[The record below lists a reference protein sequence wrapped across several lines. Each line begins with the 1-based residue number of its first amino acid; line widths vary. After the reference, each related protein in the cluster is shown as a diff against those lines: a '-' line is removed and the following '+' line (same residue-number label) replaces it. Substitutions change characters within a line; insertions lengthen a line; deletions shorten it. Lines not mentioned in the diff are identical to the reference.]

1 MIAFFKN
8 IVFLLLTFN
17 ILTVHAASVK
27 LDLLNE
33 EAKYISAE
41 FKGALNLPHPI
52 IFKQILDKKDNNYSG
67 RLFVIAYYFD
77 AKYQDD
83 AIEYDFSE
91 DVSTI
96 FPELTPEEVIVRTN
110 LIRKAVKTYR
120 WGKKKYTDLAIEM
133 TVPKEPPLLVDD
145 DEYALLETIDY
156 IPTPEDSFTVINDFK
171 KVVSYSDNPKDI
183 KAMEAYHLRKLEK
196 KENKTDYEKF
206 TYMLNKIELSKI
218 PSYGIDLPNPF
229 IGNAGMGK
237 WVEQDGFKAR
247 SVSELGQI
255 NNSISFIAGL
265 HINTPSHRFILA
277 NSLSDK
283 MQKPQI
289 SLTETQNI
297 KSYKVFYPLST
308 PTIDDN
314 MINAYSDNFLFP
326 ILIETINPQEDIF
339 FNARIDFQDCDIRL
353 DCIQRKIDA
362 PLYIEKGPDNIP
374 SSIKNFVRQ
383 SYYNIPTEHNKHIK
397 IDNAYIDISKDGE
410 TAEKINFIFSYTK
423 EPKNFSILIE
433 DNHFTT
439 FSAPKININDN
450 KIYVSIT
457 PLSNQKKLINKP
469 LTITTKLDG
478 SSYIRKEIIPKPYSV
493 EQKKIQAIGSFILI
507 SYLSGLLFNFMPAG
521 LMLLLL
527 SLSFI
532 NVKAN
537 TKQNVYYITIT
548 VTSILSS
555 LFFFLYISFFNTNIY
570 WGNQYNNII
579 YLSSCTFISLA
590 LYFSLK
596 YKQSLMLQYPKTKS
610 ILFSLTLI
618 LFIPFSCTPYL
629 AQNFNYV
636 DFHNHKEAITFI
648 FCTMIGV
655 LTPYILIA
663 LWQTKYTHIKITE
676 TVNKWISCIQQY
688 TSMLTVMYFIGLFFL
703 QISSTSLINII
714 IIFII
719 YILLCKYFFNFIE
732 ALYKTD
738 LSYKKKHITENI
750 LLIIAAILI
759 FFIISKTNEK
769 ATLKLN
775 QNPILID
782 QEQIDDMLRQ
792 NKNILISITPN
803 WSYIATLNDIIT
815 FNNYTLERLKKNYN
829 LEYISIK
836 APYIS
841 PQILQ
846 YINTYNR
853 YSLPI
858 YVLYTINMNKGIVL
872 PKIIKNTELE
882 KTIKNFML

>member
-237 WVEQDGFKAR
+237 WVEQYGFKAR

-297 KSYKVFYPLST
+297 KSYKVF
-308 PTIDDN
+308 
-314 MINAYSDNFLFP
+314 
-326 ILIETINPQEDIF
+326 
-339 FNARIDFQDCDIRL
+339 
-353 DCIQRKIDA
+353 
-362 PLYIEKGPDNIP
+362 
-374 SSIKNFVRQ
+374 
-383 SYYNIPTEHNKHIK
+383 
-397 IDNAYIDISKDGE
+397 
-410 TAEKINFIFSYTK
+410 
-423 EPKNFSILIE
+423 
-433 DNHFTT
+433 
-439 FSAPKININDN
+439 
-450 KIYVSIT
+450 
-457 PLSNQKKLINKP
+457 
-469 LTITTKLDG
+469 
-478 SSYIRKEIIPKPYSV
+478 
-493 EQKKIQAIGSFILI
+493 
-507 SYLSGLLFNFMPAG
+507 
-521 LMLLLL
+521 
-527 SLSFI
+527 
-532 NVKAN
+532 
-537 TKQNVYYITIT
+537 
-548 VTSILSS
+548 
-555 LFFFLYISFFNTNIY
+555 
-570 WGNQYNNII
+570 
-579 YLSSCTFISLA
+579 
-590 LYFSLK
+590 
-596 YKQSLMLQYPKTKS
+596 
-610 ILFSLTLI
+610 
-618 LFIPFSCTPYL
+618 
-629 AQNFNYV
+629 
-636 DFHNHKEAITFI
+636 
-648 FCTMIGV
+648 
-655 LTPYILIA
+655 
-663 LWQTKYTHIKITE
+663 
-676 TVNKWISCIQQY
+676 
-688 TSMLTVMYFIGLFFL
+688 
-703 QISSTSLINII
+703 
-714 IIFII
+714 
-719 YILLCKYFFNFIE
+719 
-732 ALYKTD
+732 
-738 LSYKKKHITENI
+738 
-750 LLIIAAILI
+750 
-759 FFIISKTNEK
+759 
-769 ATLKLN
+769 
-775 QNPILID
+775 
-782 QEQIDDMLRQ
+782 
-792 NKNILISITPN
+792 
-803 WSYIATLNDIIT
+803 
-815 FNNYTLERLKKNYN
+815 
-829 LEYISIK
+829 
-836 APYIS
+836 
-841 PQILQ
+841 
-846 YINTYNR
+846 
-853 YSLPI
+853 
-858 YVLYTINMNKGIVL
+858 
-872 PKIIKNTELE
+872 
-882 KTIKNFML
+882 